1 MVVADLD
8 EELRG
13 RRRVRV
19 GEDQRADA
27 ADALLA
33 LLCAARRAP
42 LWSLS
47 IKTHDHNAY
56 TDYT

>member
-1 MVVADLD
+1 MVADLD

-13 RRRVRV
+13 RRRLRV
-19 GEDQRADA
+19 GEDHRANF

-42 LWSLS
+42 LWGGAILDD
-47 IKTHDHNAY
+47 DHNDF
-56 TDYT
+56 TDFS